1 MPGHELE
8 ATLGER
14 LRSLRLASR
23 LTQAELADRA
33 NVSLGALKH
42 LETGA
47 GATTAT
53 LTKVVR
59 ALGQER
65 WIEDLGPAPA
75 FNPLDV
81 LDARERQERRQRR
94 GPRRVRARGGG
105 HPEGG
110 TP

>member
-1 MPGHELE
+1 MAGMRSDELE

-14 LRSLRLASR
+14 LRSLRTAHR
-23 LTQAELADRA
+23 LTQVELAERA

-42 LETGA
+42 LENGS

-65 WIEDLGPAPA
+65 WIEALGPAPA
-75 FNPLDV
+75 FNPLE
-81 LDARERQERRQRR
+81 LLEAREQERRR
-94 GPRRVRARGGG
+94 GARRVRARRGERSGGAA
-105 HPEGG
+105 P
-110 TP
+110 

>member
-1 MPGHELE
+1 MRSDELE

-14 LRSLRLASR
+14 LRSVRLAQR
-23 LTQAELADRA
+23 LTQVELAERA

-53 LTKVVR
+53 LAKVVR

-65 WIEDLGPAPA
+65 WIEALGPAPA
-75 FNPLDV
+75 AAFNPLAL
-81 LDARERQERRQRR
+81 LDAREREQRR
-94 GPRRVRARGGG
+94 GPRRARARRGA
-105 HPEGG
+105 P
-110 TP
+110 

>member
-1 MPGHELE
+1 MRSDELE

-14 LRSLRLASR
+14 LRSLRLAQR
-23 LTQAELADRA
+23 LTQAELAERA

-47 GATTAT
+47 GATTST

-65 WIEDLGPAPA
+65 WIESLGPAPA
-75 FNPLDV
+75 FNPLD
-81 LDARERQERRQRR
+81 LLEARERRRRP
-94 GPRRVRARGGG
+94 GPRRVRARRGERPGGSA
-105 HPEGG
+105 P
-110 TP
+110 

>member
-1 MPGHELE
+1 MRSDDLE

-14 LRSLRLASR
+14 FRTLRLSRR
-23 LTQAELADRA
+23 LTQAELAERA

-47 GATTAT
+47 GVTTAT

-65 WIEDLGPAPA
+65 WIEDLAPAPA
-75 FNPLDV
+75 FNPLD
-81 LDARERQERRQRR
+81 LLEARERRERRQRQ
-94 GPRRVRARGGG
+94 GPRRVRARGGERPAG
-105 HPEGG
+105 AAP
-110 TP
+110 